1 MTWRKQ
7 TLKYHKEKIKYIYN
21 ILPHKYRDIA
31 NIDENMTT
39 EKYYTKLKSKI
50 NMKTYLE
57 NWNNDNEKYN
67 TNENI
72 EKIY

>member
-1 MTWRKQ
+1 
-7 TLKYHKEKIKYIYN
+7 
-21 ILPHKYRDIA
+21 
-31 NIDENMTT
+31 MTT